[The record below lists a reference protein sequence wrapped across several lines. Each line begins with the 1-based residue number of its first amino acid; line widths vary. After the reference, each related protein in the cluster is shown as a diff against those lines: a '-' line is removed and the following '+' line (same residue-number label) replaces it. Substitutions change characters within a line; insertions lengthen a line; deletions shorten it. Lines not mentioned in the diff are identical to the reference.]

1 MMVMRL
7 GHWVRVLNL
16 MVLLLLMM
24 LTAVEKSRHIA
35 LDWIGLDLDC
45 SLGGSEVEWEG

>member
-24 LTAVEKSRHIA
+24 MLTAIEESRHNV
-35 LDWIGLDLDC
+35 LDWIGFGL
-45 SLGGSEVEWEG
+45 